1 MKREGGFAVFVWAL
15 ADAAWFSCRVS
26 KSWDAECRR
35 LDSRCRPEEQ
45 SGAKVP
51 GGCFEECE
59 VVGFACARRHAHNL
73 LFHRVDHDLSF
84 LGMALF
90 LAGIAALLFF
100 WGRSMRCSLAST
112 TITVRSKEPSCNA
125 FLPGR

>member
-1 MKREGGFAVFVWAL
+1 MQRVDAL
-15 ADAAWFSCRVS
+15 IAGVSQKNDLGQDRQTAA
-26 KSWDAECRR
+26 
-35 LDSRCRPEEQ
+35 
-45 SGAKVP
+45 
-51 GGCFEECE
+51 FEKDK
-59 VVGFACARRHAHNL
+59 VVGFSCTGCYTYNL

-90 LAGIAALLFF
+90 LARIAAALFF

-112 TITVRSKEPSCNA
+112 TITVRFKEPSCNA

>member
-1 MKREGGFAVFVWAL
+1 MQSVDAL
-15 ADAAWFSCRVS
+15 IAGVAQKNNLGQERQSAA
-26 KSWDAECRR
+26 
-35 LDSRCRPEEQ
+35 
-45 SGAKVP
+45 
-51 GGCFEECE
+51 FEECE
-59 VVGFACARRHAHNL
+59 VVGFSYARRHAYNL
-73 LFHRVDHDLSF
+73 LFERVDHDLSF

-90 LAGIAALLFF
+90 LAGIAASLFF